1 MKQIKNIDEIKDNM
15 IYPIYKDKTI
25 HNSVIEHLGY
35 DVNGIVSRKESEVT
49 VIRTLGKY
57 DFEKI
62 IFVGLGL
69 SKECTTLKL
78 RDAIRKA
85 TKHVN
90 VKSVVYLDGVVSEQ
104 LDATTITKVT
114 VESYITTAYKQVKVG
129 CKEKEIIDIDI
140 CVSDRDIE
148 GAIRLG
154 RIYGEGINY
163 ARRLADAPPNIMT
176 PAQLVIEAKA
186 LAKQYNMECTILD
199 KEELTKMEAGGILAV
214 NQGSHIPAYMIVLK
228 YSNGS
233 SVYSGV
239 VGKGLTFDSGGYSL
253 KGNSYGMKYDMCG
266 GADVLGIMRIIAE
279 SQMKVNVYGVIPT
292 TENLV
297 SGEAYKPEDV
307 ITTLSKKTIEVV
319 STDAE
324 GRLILCDALT
334 HVQNLGAKRIVDL
347 ATLTGACVAALGD
360 VYTGVFSNSDKY
372 YQEFEKAMQQSDEM
386 GWRLPIHKQYLNKL
400 KSQSADLKNSVGKV
414 GAGASVAANFLE
426 CFINEGVEW
435 IHLDIAGTSDNEHK
449 GATGTM
455 IRSVVQLLKNTGDLN
470 D

>member
-1 MKQIKNIDEIKDNM
+1 
-15 IYPIYKDKTI
+15 
-25 HNSVIEHLGY
+25 
-35 DVNGIVSRKESEVT
+35 
-49 VIRTLGKY
+49 
-57 DFEKI
+57 
-62 IFVGLGL
+62 
-69 SKECTTLKL
+69 
-78 RDAIRKA
+78 
-85 TKHVN
+85 
-90 VKSVVYLDGVVSEQ
+90 
-104 LDATTITKVT
+104 
-114 VESYITTAYKQVKVG
+114 
-129 CKEKEIIDIDI
+129 
-140 CVSDRDIE
+140 
-148 GAIRLG
+148 
-154 RIYGEGINY
+154 
-163 ARRLADAPPNIMT
+163 
-176 PAQLVIEAKA
+176 
-186 LAKQYNMECTILD
+186 
-199 KEELTKMEAGGILAV
+199 
-214 NQGSHIPAYMIVLK
+214 MIVLK

>member
-199 KEELTKMEAGGILAV
+199 KEEE
-214 NQGSHIPAYMIVLK
+214 Y
-228 YSNGS
+228 
-233 SVYSGV
+233 
-239 VGKGLTFDSGGYSL
+239 
-253 KGNSYGMKYDMCG
+253 
-266 GADVLGIMRIIAE
+266 
-279 SQMKVNVYGVIPT
+279 
-292 TENLV
+292 
-297 SGEAYKPEDV
+297 
-307 ITTLSKKTIEVV
+307 
-319 STDAE
+319 
-324 GRLILCDALT
+324 
-334 HVQNLGAKRIVDL
+334 
-347 ATLTGACVAALGD
+347 
-360 VYTGVFSNSDKY
+360 
-372 YQEFEKAMQQSDEM
+372 
-386 GWRLPIHKQYLNKL
+386 
-400 KSQSADLKNSVGKV
+400 
-414 GAGASVAANFLE
+414 
-426 CFINEGVEW
+426 
-435 IHLDIAGTSDNEHK
+435 
-449 GATGTM
+449 
-455 IRSVVQLLKNTGDLN
+455 
-470 D
+470 